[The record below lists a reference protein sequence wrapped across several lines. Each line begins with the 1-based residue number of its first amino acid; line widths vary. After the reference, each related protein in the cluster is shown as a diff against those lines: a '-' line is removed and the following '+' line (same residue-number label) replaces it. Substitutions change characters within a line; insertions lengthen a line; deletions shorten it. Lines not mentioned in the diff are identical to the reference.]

1 MVRREF
7 NSQLRKLVRQL
18 QPIKMEL
25 RRRMH
30 DSVARTGAWVRQ
42 MLKGHLNYYAVP
54 GNDPS
59 LRWFVAEVRRRWLKI
74 LKRRSQHA
82 FLHWDE
88 FARMTDC
95 FIPPMRIL
103 HPQPLYRLDARTR
116 WRSPVR

>member
-1 MVRREF
+1 M
-7 NSQLRKLVRQL
+7 VRQL
-18 QPIKMEL
+18 QAIKMEL

-30 DSVARTGAWVRQ
+30 DSIARTGAWVSQ

-59 LRWFVAEVRRRWLKI
+59 LRWFVAEVRWRWLKI

-88 FARMTDC
+88 FTRMTDR

-103 HPQPLYRLDARTR
+103 HPQPLHRFDARTR
-116 WRSPVR
+116 GRSQVR

>member
-25 RRRMH
+25 RRIMD

-59 LRWFVAEVRRRWLKI
+59 LRWFVAEIRWRPLKI
-74 LKRRSQHA
+74 LKRGSQ
-82 FLHWDE
+82 L
-88 FARMTDC
+88 
-95 FIPPMRIL
+95 
-103 HPQPLYRLDARTR
+103 PQLG
-116 WRSPVR
+116 

>member
-1 MVRREF
+1 
-7 NSQLRKLVRQL
+7 
-18 QPIKMEL
+18 MEL

-30 DSVARTGAWVRQ
+30 DSIARTGAWVTQ

-59 LRWFVAEVRRRWLKI
+59 LRWFVAEVRWRWLKI
-74 LKRRSQHA
+74 LKRSSQHT

-95 FIPPMRIL
+95 FFPPMRIL
-103 HPQPLYRLDARTR
+103 HPQPLHCFDARTR
-116 WRSPVR
+116 GRSPVR